1 MAVSSRLSI
10 TSRAPATFRDRA
22 AVRGAFLPVGD
33 GRWVEEAFPHC
44 TLALEEWRFSSNPSS
59 HLSCKLK

>member
-10 TSRAPATFRDRA
+10 TNHAPATLCDWA
-22 AVRGAFLPVGD
+22 AVTRAFLPVGD

-44 TLALEEWRFSSNPSS
+44 ALAS
-59 HLSCKLK
+59 